1 MNKGIGFIGGSNA
14 PSLYLDASA
23 SCWAHS
29 VSQLI
34 PSPRKRFYTGSSS
47 FDSIDVHANVKTL
60 TSANAGSANLR
71 LKNTFAPCLVH
82 LAHDLRLHSGP
93 RATAFLIIVRR
104 RRRLAFRAH
113 LAIDRLRTW
122 QCPLSGICSP
132 SSSPNTTQLSRH
144 VPAPQAPSAP
154 PSNRASHLRATLH
167 ACMHACSARGLWT
180 VLSGLSWDLC
190 RRKTR
195 AKSDTSECVAR
206 R

>member
-34 PSPRKRFYTGSSS
+34 PSPRKRFYTGSSP
-47 FDSIDVHANVKTL
+47 FDSLDVHTNVKTL

-71 LKNTFAPCLVH
+71 LKNTFSPCLVDP
-82 LAHDLRLHSGP
+82 AHDHLRLHTRH
-93 RATAFLIIVRR
+93 RAAAFLIIVRR
-104 RRRLAFRAH
+104 HRRLAFRARPS
-113 LAIDRLRTW
+113 IDRLRTW

-132 SSSPNTTQLSRH
+132 SSSPNSTQLSRH
-144 VPAPQAPSAP
+144 VPAPQAPSVP

-167 ACMHACSARGLWT
+167 ARSAREVYGR
-180 VLSGLSWDLC
+180 SFPGSSRDLC
-190 RRKTR
+190 REKTR